1 MDLQIRSVSTFLRKR
16 DSSDPSQLAETPPT
30 SLMPIPVPSWNWEP
44 FTPDRTSLSGDISKL
59 WRNEPAKAPGVLSVD
74 APSDHATV
82 MAREVIQNS
91 WDSAIEAQE
100 SRLREWSDF
109 EMRFEFKDQTGKAK
123 QALVSALA
131 LKCLAKRQLEWEDHT
146 RARGETTGA
155 RAKLGLRP
163 RSCLDDLDNSS
174 IPLKF
179 LIISEIGT
187 TGMYGPWG
195 QDSRMYLALAALG
208 YTPKKEGGGSYGYG
222 KAGLIRGSATRTVI
236 AYSCFRERS
245 DDVGVTR
252 RLFGMTYWGE
262 HEVGTQRY
270 TGFARFGTVTDEG
283 GSVPFE
289 NGEADRIASALG
301 LRRRNPADPDGLGTT
316 FLVVEPVVAPDDL
329 RRAVERNWW
338 PVLEDPAYEFSVVIR
353 TADDEELV
361 PRPKRD
367 EVLRSFIEAYEVAT
381 VPQDN
386 ASAER
391 RCFHMRGKTKG
402 RLGLVADLN
411 GWSYPDAT
419 ADDSLPD
426 VDHRSL
432 VALLRKPRMVV
443 EYYPVGRVT
452 RPFVRGVFVAD
463 DKIDQILR
471 QTEPKGHD
479 CWQIDT
485 SEAADKPAIEVARDV
500 LTKIKRNVAKF
511 RRTLRPL
518 PPPAEEIVLREFDR
532 LMRKLL
538 LGNSRGNRGPVPQP
552 RPFTIRVTPM
562 AEQIGPNRV
571 RVSGQAEFGLS
582 AHCEDDESRA
592 TVQLRYKLDEDGGS
606 GTDVRLQIAAP
617 PGFESDGGAGT
628 FVGLLRKG
636 TPAIFDFVSEAH
648 SELWTGRFVAGAQAR
663 SRSTG

>member
-1 MDLQIRSVSTFLRKR
+1 
-16 DSSDPSQLAETPPT
+16 
-30 SLMPIPVPSWNWEP
+30 MPLPSWNWEP

-59 WRNEPAKAPGVLSVD
+59 WRNEPAKAPGVLAVD
-74 APSDHATV
+74 APSDHAAV

-100 SRLREWSDF
+100 SPSHDCSDF
-109 EMRFEFKDQTGKAK
+109 EIRFEFDDRTGREK
-123 QALVSALA
+123 QALVRALA
-131 LKCLAKRQLEWEDHT
+131 LDCLAQRQDECESH
-146 RARGETTGA
+146 ARTQGETTTA

-163 RSCLDDLDNSS
+163 RSCLDDLDNDTV
-174 IPLKF
+174 PLRL
-179 LIISEIGT
+179 LIINEMGT

-195 QDSRMYLALAALG
+195 QESRMYLALAALG

-236 AYSCFRERS
+236 AYSCFREQS

-262 HEVGTQRY
+262 HEVAAQRY
-270 TGFARFGTVTDEG
+270 TGFARFGSDTDAG
-283 GSVPFE
+283 GRVPFE
-289 NGEADRIASALG
+289 NEEADRVAATLG
-301 LRRRNPADPDGLGTT
+301 LRQRNPADSDGLGTT
-316 FLVVEPVVAPDDL
+316 FLVVEPLVAPDDL

-338 PVLEDPAYEFSVVIR
+338 PALEDPRCEFSVVIR
-353 TADDEELV
+353 TAEGDELV
-361 PRPKRD
+361 PRPKQD
-367 EVLRSFIEAYEVAT
+367 DVLRSFIEAYEVAT

-391 RCFHMRGKTKG
+391 RCFQMRGKTKG
-402 RLGLVADLN
+402 SLGLVADLK
-411 GWSYPDAT
+411 GWSYPEADPDA
-419 ADDSLPD
+419 SSPD
-426 VDHRSL
+426 IDHRSL

-452 RPFVRGVFVAD
+452 RPFVRGVFVAND
-463 DKIDQILR
+463 EIDHILR

-479 CWQIDT
+479 CWQTNT
-485 SEAADKPAIEVARDV
+485 SEAADTSATEVAKEV
-500 LTKIKRNVAKF
+500 LHKIKRNVATF

-538 LGNSRGNRGPVPQP
+538 LGSSRGNPGPDPTP
-552 RPFTIRVTPM
+552 RPFTIHVTPM
-562 AEQIGPNRV
+562 AEQVGSTHV

-582 AHCEDDESRA
+582 AHCRDDDCQA
-592 TVQLRYKLDEDGGS
+592 TVQLSYKLDEDGGS
-606 GTDVRLQIAAP
+606 GTIVPLRITPP
-617 PGFESDGGAGT
+617 PGFAPDGGTGT

-636 TPAIFDFVSEAH
+636 SPAVFDFASEPH
-648 SELWTGRFVAGAQAR
+648 SELWTGRFIAGAQTRQIPPNGA
-663 SRSTG
+663 SADES